1 MMEVTIPNAAD
12 FYKVVRSLKGLDPRH
27 QMLAWYMAQFW
38 SDERLMEAEQA
49 GDLPGQPGTLKPEKA
64 MLQ

>member
-1 MMEVTIPNAAD
+1 MMEFAIPKAAE
-12 FYKVVRSLKGLDPRH
+12 FYKAVRLLKRLDPRH